1 MPIPRTTYFRSRPRV
16 SGLVRVLWGKSLE
29 RVLRFRAGVYV
40 CGLPGNGRAAAV
52 AVATQRRA
60 AVTVENSMVT
70 DSV

>member
-1 MPIPRTTYFRSRPRV
+1 
-16 SGLVRVLWGKSLE
+16 LE